1 MSLKLCLKMCISFRS
16 HILYLLKNWQG
27 LRRLQLRWLHHPD
40 FRNGNFDTRFV
51 NLFIEDFK
59 NSFSSDLVMDAGLAA
74 IFKLEKLDAIN
85 VSYLPSETNNWKNS

>member
-1 MSLKLCLKMCISFRS
+1 MINAINNYTIYGVKTTLPFCKFAL
-16 HILYLLKNWQG
+16 N
-27 LRRLQLRWLHHPD
+27 HPD